1 MSRGVS
7 LNDSIEPPA
16 TKGTSGNGQAVSR
29 LTRNFSASLLS
40 KASVAVCRVGL
51 VPVLLSFL
59 GAEQYGKW
67 LLLSAVPSWLALSN
81 CSIGSVAGNAMTLH
95 AAEGNYHESRRVFST
110 TLVALALFAGV
121 GLIIACVLVWLVWT
135 EIVVLPGQTPAAA
148 HATAVAIA
156 LLCGSVFVSFFAEPF
171 AARLRAAG
179 RADLGIAAGGMMPWI
194 EAACCLAA
202 LAMKADFVSL
212 AVATF
217 VSRCLFVALNWVIS
231 RSAHR
236 QLYFS
241 WPDVR
246 ASLVFPLLSKGLAY
260 QALPLGHALS
270 NQAMLWVVGAAIG
283 PLAVAVFG
291 TARTMVRLGTQVME
305 LINSAVWPELSLLL
319 GARNHRHAAALH
331 RGAAAFTIGAGL
343 ATAIGVT
350 VAGPAVFQIW
360 TLHEL
365 SVSHGLMAI
374 FGISMMLQSLWH
386 ASLIVQLA
394 ANQHEGVAVR
404 YVLAALLAVL
414 LCYPLGSLCGIYGAA
429 CSTLIIDAILIP
441 YSIVK
446 ALKITHDT
454 LPEFAGGLLPAARA
468 GVARM
473 RRSMVAG

>member
-1 MSRGVS
+1 MSRHTVLGR
-7 LNDSIEPPA
+7 L
-16 TKGTSGNGQAVSR
+16 SR
-29 LTRNFSASLLS
+29 NLSASLLA
-40 KASVAVCRVGL
+40 KASVSIYRVAI
-51 VPVLLSFL
+51 VPLLIWFL
-59 GAEQYGKW
+59 GAERYGEW
-67 LLLSAVPSWLALSN
+67 LLLSAVPSWLSLSN
-81 CSIGSVAGNAMTLH
+81 CSIGSVAANAMTLH

-110 TLVALALFAGV
+110 TLVSLALFAAA
-121 GLIIACVLVWLVWT
+121 GLVVACMLVWLVWA
-135 EIVVLPGQTPAAA
+135 EVVVLPGQTPAAA

-156 LLCGSVFVSFFAEPF
+156 VLCGSVFVGFFAEPF

-179 RADLGIAAGGMMPWI
+179 RADVGIAAGGTMPWI
-194 EAACCLAA
+194 EAGCCLAA
-202 LAMKADFVSL
+202 LAVKADFVSL

-217 VSRCLFVALNWVIS
+217 VSRCLFVALNWLIS
-231 RSAHR
+231 RSAHPE
-236 QLYFS
+236 LYFS

-246 ASLVFPLLSKGLAY
+246 ASLILPLLSKGLAY

-291 TARTMVRLGTQVME
+291 TARTMVRLGTQAME
-305 LINSAVWPELSLLL
+305 LINFAVWPELSLLL
-319 GARNHRHAAALH
+319 GARNHRQAAALH
-331 RGAAAFTIGAGL
+331 RAAAAFTIGAGL

-350 VAGPAVFQIW
+350 VAGPAVFGFW

-365 SVSHGLMAI
+365 SVTHGLMAI

-394 ANQHEGVAVR
+394 ANEHEGVAVR

-414 LCYPLGSLCGIYGAA
+414 LCYPLGRLWGNYGAA
-429 CSTLIIDAILIP
+429 CSTLIIDSILIP
-441 YSIVK
+441 YSITK

-468 GVARM
+468 AVAHM
-473 RRSMVAG
+473 RSSIVAG